1 MRVLVTGGA
10 GYIGSHVVRQL
21 VRDGHDV
28 VVVDNLATGR
38 REAVAPARLVV
49 ADVGDAATL
58 DELFAERRYHAV
70 VHLAALKSVD
80 ESIRDPLAYF
90 EHNVGRTVTLLRA
103 MERAGVDQLV
113 FSSSA
118 AVYGAAERLP
128 VTEEAP
134 LHPINPYG
142 ESKRMVEQVLD
153 WAHRHRGLRYA
164 SLRYFNAAGAHPDG
178 TLGERWEHATNLIPL
193 VLRAAARQGP
203 PVQVLGTD
211 YPTPDGTAL
220 RDYIHVSDLASA
232 HIGALHALAES
243 DRPLTLNIGTG
254 RPASVREVIDMVQR
268 VAGTE
273 VPTVDRPRRPGDMP
287 AMWADPTLAR
297 DRIGWRA
304 EHGLEDIIGS
314 AWRWHTIGGNRGSS

>member
-243 DRPLTLNIGTG
+243 D
-254 RPASVREVIDMVQR
+254 
-268 VAGTE
+268 
-273 VPTVDRPRRPGDMP
+273 
-287 AMWADPTLAR
+287 
-297 DRIGWRA
+297 
-304 EHGLEDIIGS
+304 
-314 AWRWHTIGGNRGSS
+314 